1 MQAGPLATPPLQARY
16 EALDPA
22 TRLDDDVLTAV
33 VFGAQTPCPADPR
46 CLRIDLEPLGGTAHA
61 EVWRGCG
68 QARLGTS
75 GPIRHVDDGQ
85 HFAGWLSLEEQRFG
99 GLLEAT
105 EAAYLA
111 ILGLHADSPYRHVCR
126 IWNFIEAINE
136 GDGDEERY
144 RQFCLGRARAFAASR
159 GGPPGIGY
167 PAASAVGKQGGT
179 RSLQVCWFAMREPG
193 LAIENPRQTS
203 AFHYPRR
210 YGPAAPSFSRA
221 MIAPDD
227 TLYVS
232 GTASILGHA
241 SVHPHDPEAQLAE
254 TVVNLEALLQRALA
268 SQRLQT
274 GKLGADSL
282 LKVYVRHP
290 RDAALVERRLRQQF
304 GAEVPLLILAADIC
318 RTELLLEIELVH
330 RD

>member
-1 MQAGPLATPPLQARY
+1 MPAGPLATPPLQAY
-16 EALDPA
+16 YATLDPG

-33 VFGAQTPCPADPR
+33 VFGARTPCPADPR
-46 CLRIDLEPLGGTAHA
+46 CLRIDLEPLAGTAHS

-68 QARLGTS
+68 PVHLGTS
-75 GPIRHVDDGQ
+75 GPIRHVDDGE
-85 HFAGWLSLEEQRFG
+85 HFAGWLSLEERRFG

-111 ILGLHADSPYRHVCR
+111 ILGVHADSPYRHVFR
-126 IWNFIEAINE
+126 IWNFIDAINE
-136 GDGDEERY
+136 GEGDEERY

-167 PAASAVGKQGGT
+167 PAASAVGKQGQA

-193 LAIENPRQTS
+193 HAIENPRQVS

-221 MIAPDD
+221 MIAPDN

-241 SVHPHDPEAQLAE
+241 SVHPNDPAAQLDE
-254 TVVNLEALLQRALA
+254 TVINLEVLLQRALA
-268 SQRLQT
+268 SQRLRQ
-274 GKLGADSL
+274 GKLGANSL
-282 LKVYVRHP
+282 VKVYLRHAK
-290 RDAALVERRLRQQF
+290 DAALVERGLRAHF
-304 GAEVPLLILAADIC
+304 GDQVPLLIVAADIC
-318 RTELLLEIELVH
+318 RSELVLEIELVH

>member
-85 HFAGWLSLEEQRFG
+85 HFAGWLNLEEQRFG

-193 LAIENPRQTS
+193 IAIENPRQTS

-241 SVHPHDPEAQLAE
+241 SVHPHDPQAQLAE

-290 RDAALVERRLRQQF
+290 RDAALVERWLRQQF

>member
-1 MQAGPLATPPLQARY
+1 MTAGPLATLPLRARY
-16 EALDPA
+16 EALAPGSP
-22 TRLDDDVLTAV
+22 LDDDVLTAV

-46 CLRIDLEPLGGTAHA
+46 CLRIELEPLAGAAHT
-61 EVWRGCG
+61 EVWRGRG
-68 QARLGTS
+68 PARLGTS
-75 GPIRHVDDGQ
+75 GPIRHVDDGA
-85 HFAGWLSLEEQRFG
+85 HFAGWLSLDEQRFG

-111 ILGLHADSPYRHVCR
+111 ILDLHADSPNRHVCS

-159 GGPPGIGY
+159 GRPPGIGY
-167 PAASAVGKQGGT
+167 PAASAVGKQGGP

-241 SVHPHDPEAQLAE
+241 SVHPRDTAAQLAE
-254 TVVNLEALLQRALA
+254 TLANLEALLQRALA
-268 SQRLQT
+268 SQRLQG

-282 LKVYVRHP
+282 LKVYVRHA
-290 RDAALVERRLRQQF
+290 RDASLVERMLRRHF
-304 GAEVPLLILAADIC
+304 ADEVPLLILAADIC
-318 RTELLLEIELVH
+318 RAELLLEIELVR

>member
-1 MQAGPLATPPLQARY
+1 MQAGPLATPPLRARY

-22 TRLDDDVLTAV
+22 TKLDDDVLTAV

-85 HFAGWLSLEEQRFG
+85 HFAGWLNLEEQRFG

-167 PAASAVGKQGGT
+167 PAASAVGKQGGA

-282 LKVYVRHP
+282 LKVYVRHA
-290 RDAALVERRLRQQF
+290 RDASLVERRLRQQF

>member
-1 MQAGPLATPPLQARY
+1 
-16 EALDPA
+16 
-22 TRLDDDVLTAV
+22 
-33 VFGAQTPCPADPR
+33 
-46 CLRIDLEPLGGTAHA
+46 
-61 EVWRGCG
+61 
-68 QARLGTS
+68 
-75 GPIRHVDDGQ
+75 
-85 HFAGWLSLEEQRFG
+85 
-99 GLLEAT
+99 
-105 EAAYLA
+105 
-111 ILGLHADSPYRHVCR
+111 
-126 IWNFIEAINE
+126 
-136 GDGDEERY
+136 
-144 RQFCLGRARAFAASR
+144 
-159 GGPPGIGY
+159 
-167 PAASAVGKQGGT
+167 
-179 RSLQVCWFAMREPG
+179 MREPG

-282 LKVYVRHP
+282 LKVYVRHA
-290 RDAALVERRLRQQF
+290 RDASLVERRLRQQF

>member
-85 HFAGWLSLEEQRFG
+85 HFAGWLNLEEQRFG

-136 GDGDEERY
+136 GDGDE
-144 RQFCLGRARAFAASR
+144 
-159 GGPPGIGY
+159 
-167 PAASAVGKQGGT
+167 
-179 RSLQVCWFAMREPG
+179 
-193 LAIENPRQTS
+193 
-203 AFHYPRR
+203 
-210 YGPAAPSFSRA
+210 
-221 MIAPDD
+221 
-227 TLYVS
+227 
-232 GTASILGHA
+232 
-241 SVHPHDPEAQLAE
+241 
-254 TVVNLEALLQRALA
+254 
-268 SQRLQT
+268 
-274 GKLGADSL
+274 
-282 LKVYVRHP
+282 
-290 RDAALVERRLRQQF
+290 
-304 GAEVPLLILAADIC
+304 
-318 RTELLLEIELVH
+318 
-330 RD
+330 

>member
-1 MQAGPLATPPLQARY
+1 MPAGPLATPPLQAHY
-16 EALDPA
+16 AALGPSA
-22 TRLDDDVLTAV
+22 PLDDDVLTAV

-46 CLRIDLEPLGGTAHA
+46 CLRIDLEPLAGSAHV

-68 QARLGTS
+68 PARLGTA
-75 GPIRHVDDGQ
+75 GPIRHVEDGA
-85 HFAGWLSLEEQRFG
+85 HFAGWLSLDEQRFG

-111 ILGLHADSPYRHVCR
+111 ILGLHADLPYRHICR
-126 IWNFIEAINE
+126 IWNFIDDINE

-167 PAASAVGKQGGT
+167 PAASAVGKQSRT

-193 LAIENPRQTS
+193 LAIENPRQVS

-221 MIAPDD
+221 MIAPDNM
-227 TLYVS
+227 LYVS
-232 GTASILGHA
+232 GTASILGYA
-241 SVHPHDPEAQLAE
+241 SVHPNDTAAQLDE
-254 TVVNLEALLQRALA
+254 TVTNLEVLLRRALA
-268 SQRLQT
+268 SQRLQAAE
-274 GKLGADSL
+274 LGANSL
-282 LKVYVRHP
+282 VKVYLRHAQ
-290 RDAALVERRLRQQF
+290 DAALVERRLHQRL
-304 GAEVPLLILAADIC
+304 GDRVPLLILAADIC
-318 RTELLLEIELVH
+318 RAELLLEIELVH